1 MGEINSYTELLN
13 ALDAKVLL
21 GFDTPEALTEYL
33 KGIRNCDFIVHN
45 GQLHYLEYSYMCD
58 ALINLVKMVGSTV
71 YIKSRGHEKRIIT
84 YEFVQD
90 CIPYVLRNSS
100 GIEEL
105 TVDYSSEEVFKAR
118 LAVHIYKSR
127 YETLKE
133 NISLFKKFGESYSP
147 YKIFTAVFTDT
158 SSSVI
163 ADMDSEEF
171 IAYLSTCDVD
181 EQSKDIIEALFNA
194 IHSFIP
200 NSNEY
205 RTYAVEDLF
214 IRQSFIAEDTRIPA
228 ELRSNLAL
236 VQVLAYDDELCHSLK
251 IGWSNAIDGIYTKE
265 LIS

>member
-1 MGEINSYTELLN
+1 MGEINSYIELRN

-21 GFDTPEALTEYL
+21 GFDTPEALLEYL
-33 KGIRNCDFIVHN
+33 KSVRNCDFIVHN
-45 GQLHYLEYSYMCD
+45 GQLDYLEYSYICD
-58 ALINLVKMVGSTV
+58 ALINLAKMVGSVV
-71 YIKSRGHEKRIIT
+71 YVKSRGHEKRTVT
-84 YEFVQD
+84 YDFVQD
-90 CIPYVLRNSS
+90 CIPYVLRKSS
-100 GIEEL
+100 IEEL
-105 TVDYSSEEVFKAR
+105 SVDYSPEEVFKAR
-118 LAVHIYKSR
+118 LAVHIYKSK

-133 NISLFKKFGESYSP
+133 NISLFKKFGGSYSP
-147 YKIFTAVFTDT
+147 YKMFTAVFSAT

-181 EQSKDIIEALFNA
+181 EQSKSIIEALFNA

-200 NSNEY
+200 NSSEY